1 LRRGGQEENRKYCG
15 FPQLAGDLA
24 LCLYFPHALSW
35 VPGLGSNTPIK
46 EAHMRSTISHS
57 GLVAFIVEGARAD
70 SSRSLHLLRA
80 IEDTVASN
88 EVLANTFETISRNA
102 SDVAHAICRSPASE
116 RQVLDREGV
125 FQAAFDDTLDV
136 LAELGRMLEE
146 KRLAALAD
154 HELQDGDGVVESFDK
169 AIIQVKDAFSHL
181 HDLKWAVME
190 NDADVAAVVA
200 GGPQDD
206 VEAFLKSL
214 GR

>member
-1 LRRGGQEENRKYCG
+1 
-15 FPQLAGDLA
+15 
-24 LCLYFPHALSW
+24 
-35 VPGLGSNTPIK
+35 
-46 EAHMRSTISHS
+46 MRSIISHS

-88 EVLANTFETISRNA
+88 EVLANTFEAISRNA
-102 SDVAHAICRSPASE
+102 ADVAYAICRAPANE
-116 RQVLDREGV
+116 RQPLDPDGA
-125 FQAAFDDTLDV
+125 FQAAFDETLDV
-136 LAELGRMLEE
+136 VAELGRTLEE
-146 KRLAALAD
+146 KRLAASLD
-154 HELQDGDGVVESFDK
+154 RQLRDSDGVVESFVK

-190 NDADVAAVVA
+190 NDADAAAVVT

-214 GR
+214 GQ